1 MICNLIFRLFFFVTV
16 TKESLNLYMYTFD
29 FYLNLNCW
37 TESVGLIGKE
47 KTKMKENDSLMNK
60 YQNKTIGWF
69 T

>member
-1 MICNLIFRLFFFVTV
+1 
-16 TKESLNLYMYTFD
+16 MYTFD

-37 TESVGLIGKE
+37 TESVGLISKE